1 MSQCKSNVTNNAKSG
16 AVTKRSIIKQ
26 GAAKAD
32 YSQETIHSII
42 DDAVMGV
49 VAIATDH
56 GPFAIPMAIARIGD
70 YVYLHGSRSSRI
82 MKHIAAGNEV
92 CICITHLDG
101 IVVAR
106 SGMHCSANY
115 RSVVVHGKGLE
126 ITEPKEHAELLY
138 QVTHKIIPGS
148 DGDYRKHLAKEL
160 KATALVAIP
169 LAESACKI
177 RVGGPVDDKEDLD
190 LPYWAG
196 VIPVTQ
202 VYGEPVSAE
211 DLQSTIV
218 TPDYARNY
226 KR

>member
-1 MSQCKSNVTNNAKSG
+1 MNKPNSNAPTQ
-16 AVTKRSIIKQ
+16 RSIIKQ

-32 YSQETIHSII
+32 YSQETIYSIV

-49 VAIATDH
+49 VAIATEN
-56 GPFAIPMAIARIGD
+56 GPLALPMAIARIGD
-70 YVYLHGSRSSRI
+70 HVYLHGSRSSRL
-82 MKHIAAGNEV
+82 MKHLAAGNEV

-115 RSVVVHGKGLE
+115 RSVVVHGKGIE
-126 ITEPKEHAELLY
+126 ITAPEEHAEMLY
-138 QVTHKIIPGS
+138 QITHKIIPGS
-148 DGDYRKHLAKEL
+148 DGDYRKHLSKEL

-177 RVGGPVDDKEDLD
+177 RVGGPNDDKEDLD

-202 VYGEPVSAE
+202 VYGEPVPSG
-211 DLQSTIV
+211 DLRSGIA
-218 TPDYARNY
+218 TPAYALHH
-226 KR
+226 KRG

>member
-1 MSQCKSNVTNNAKSG
+1 MSQLQSNAP
-16 AVTKRSIIKQ
+16 TKRSVVKQ

-32 YSQETIHSII
+32 YSQETIYSIV

-49 VAIATDH
+49 VAIATEN
-56 GPFAIPMAIARIGD
+56 GPLAIPMAIARIGD
-70 YVYLHGSRSSRI
+70 HVYLHGSRSSRL
-82 MKHIAAGNEV
+82 MKHLAAGNEV

-115 RSVVVHGKGLE
+115 RSVIIHGKGIE
-126 ITEPKEHAELLY
+126 ITDPEEHAEMLY
-138 QVTHKIIPGS
+138 QITHKIIPGA
-148 DGDYRKHLAKEL
+148 DGDYRKHHSKEL

-177 RVGGPVDDKEDLD
+177 RVGGPNDDKEDLG

-202 VYGEPVSAE
+202 VYGEPVPSD
-211 DLQSTIV
+211 DLRSGIA
-218 TPDYARNY
+218 TPAYALHH

>member
-1 MSQCKSNVTNNAKSG
+1 MNKSNSNAP
-16 AVTKRSIIKQ
+16 TQRSIIKQ
-26 GAAKAD
+26 GAVKAD
-32 YSQETIHSII
+32 YSQETIYSIV

-49 VAIATDH
+49 VAIATEN
-56 GPFAIPMAIARIGD
+56 GPFALPMAIARIGEHI
-70 YVYLHGSRSSRI
+70 YLHGSRSSRL
-82 MKHIAAGNEV
+82 MKYLAEGNEV

-115 RSVVVHGKGLE
+115 RSVVVHGKGIE
-126 ITEPKEHAELLY
+126 ITEPEEHAELLY
-138 QVTHKIIPGS
+138 QITHKIIPGS
-148 DGDYRKHLAKEL
+148 DGDYRKHLSKEL

-177 RVGGPVDDKEDLD
+177 RVGGPNDDKEDLD
-190 LPYWAG
+190 LPFWAG

-202 VYGEPVSAE
+202 VYGEPVPSG
-211 DLQSTIV
+211 DLRPGIA
-218 TPDYARNY
+218 TPGYALHH

>member
-1 MSQCKSNVTNNAKSG
+1 MSQIHNDAPTL
-16 AVTKRSIIKQ
+16 RSIIKQ

-32 YSQETIHSII
+32 YRQETVDSIL

-49 VAIATDH
+49 VAIATNN
-56 GPFAIPMAIARIGD
+56 GPFAIPMAIARIGESL
-70 YVYLHGSRSSRI
+70 YLHGSHSSRL
-82 MKHIAAGNEV
+82 MKHLTAGNEV
-92 CICITHLDG
+92 CVCITHLDG

-115 RSVVVHGKGLE
+115 RSAVIHGNGIE
-126 ITEPKEHAELLY
+126 ITEPKQHAELLY
-138 QVTHKIIPGS
+138 QITHKIIPGS
-148 DGDYRKHLAKEL
+148 DGDYRKHLTKEL

-169 LAESACKI
+169 LAESACKT
-177 RVGGPVDDKEDLD
+177 RVGGPIDDKEDLD

-202 VYGEPVSAE
+202 VYGEPIPAG
-211 DLQSTIV
+211 DLKPGIA
-218 TPDYARNY
+218 TPDYARHY

>member
-1 MSQCKSNVTNNAKSG
+1 MSQYQSNAP
-16 AVTKRSIIKQ
+16 TKRSVVKQ

-32 YSQETIHSII
+32 YSQQTIYSIV

-49 VAIATDH
+49 VAIATEN
-56 GPFAIPMAIARIGD
+56 GPLAIPMAIARIGEHI
-70 YVYLHGSRSSRI
+70 YLHGSRSSRL
-82 MKHIAAGNEV
+82 MKQLAAGNEV

-115 RSVVVHGKGLE
+115 RSVVIHGKGVE
-126 ITEPKEHAELLY
+126 ITEPKEHAQLLY
-138 QVTHKIIPGS
+138 QITQKIIPGS

-169 LAESACKI
+169 LTESACKV
-177 RVGGPVDDKEDLD
+177 RAGGPIDDKEDLD

-202 VYGEPVSAE
+202 VYGEPIPAE
-211 DLQSTIV
+211 DLQPAIV
-218 TPDYARNY
+218 TPDYACNY

>member
-1 MSQCKSNVTNNAKSG
+1 MNQPNSNAPNQ
-16 AVTKRSIIKQ
+16 RSIIKQ

-32 YSQETIHSII
+32 YSQETIYSIV

-49 VAIATDH
+49 VAIATES
-56 GPFAIPMAIARIGD
+56 GPLAIPMAIARIGD
-70 YVYLHGSRSSRI
+70 HVYLHGSRSSRL
-82 MKHIAAGNEV
+82 MKHLAAGNEV

-115 RSVVVHGKGLE
+115 RSVIIHGKGIE
-126 ITEPKEHAELLY
+126 ITDPEEHAEMLY
-138 QVTHKIIPGS
+138 LITHKIIPGS
-148 DGDYRKHLAKEL
+148 DGDYRKHLSKEL

-177 RVGGPVDDKEDLD
+177 RVGGPNDDKEDLD

-202 VYGEPVSAE
+202 VYGEPVPAG
-211 DLQSTIV
+211 DLRSGIA
-218 TPDYARNY
+218 TPGYALHH